1 MKDNGNENKIQLIQ
15 IIRLY
20 GRTIMNCG
28 KVSLEQGL
36 EMLIKIIN
44 KDEKLKY
51 KNQHQW
57 NTEI

>member
-1 MKDNGNENKIQLIQ
+1 
-15 IIRLY
+15 
-20 GRTIMNCG
+20 MNCG
-28 KVSLEQGL
+28 NVSLEQGL

-51 KNQHQW
+51 KNQPQW